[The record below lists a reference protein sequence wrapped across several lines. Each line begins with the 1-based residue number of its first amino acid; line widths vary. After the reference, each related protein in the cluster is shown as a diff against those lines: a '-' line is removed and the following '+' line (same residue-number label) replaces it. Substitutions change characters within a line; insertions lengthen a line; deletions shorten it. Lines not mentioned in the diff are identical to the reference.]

1 LNLHTNYIVHIF
13 GKLEQNSNPV
23 YSNSSGN
30 SSFPKRSQPA
40 AVYVLLYFFSAFLVI
55 LTVCGNLLVIIS
67 ISHFRQLHTPT
78 NILIL
83 SLAVADLLL
92 GIFGIPFAMIKII
105 ENCWYF
111 GEIVCLVYNL
121 IAYFLTS
128 VSISNLVFIAV
139 DRYIALCDPLR
150 YTSII
155 TVYFVSFFIA
165 LGWAFSLAY
174 TIIIISMSGVDS
186 SEGQDGCPHD
196 CFVILSETCIMVDL
210 IITFILPFSAM
221 IILYFK
227 VFTVAKKMQFP
238 ILVSTGTHC
247 SSWSVCE
254 VVLLCLQILLRTTS
268 NKIPNQGNWGAPAHF
283 WVMTK
288 LYTLDTLQLHTPTNI
303 LILSL
308 AVADLLLGI
317 FGIPFAMIKIIE
329 NCWYFGEILCLVY
342 KLVAFFLTSV
352 SISNLVFIA
361 VDRYIALCDPL
372 RYTSI
377 ITVYFVSIFIALG
390 WAFSLVYNVIII
402 SMNRIDSSEG
412 QDGCQ
417 HDCFVILSETFIMVD
432 LIITFILPFS
442 VMIILYFKIFTVAK
456 KRHLKIINSVN
467 QQICTKEL
475 HQNKR
480 PKNSERKAAK
490 TLGIVISVYFICWV
504 PFYTCKIIYTYTT
517 LPVPNVFFN
526 VLVWLIYFN
535 SGMNPIIYA
544 LFYPWFKK
552 SVHVIFIF
560 LIPSES

>member
-1 LNLHTNYIVHIF
+1 MM
-13 GKLEQNSNPV
+13 QANPV

-67 ISHFRQLHTPT
+67 ISHFR
-78 NILIL
+78 
-83 SLAVADLLL
+83 
-92 GIFGIPFAMIKII
+92 
-105 ENCWYF
+105 
-111 GEIVCLVYNL
+111 
-121 IAYFLTS
+121 
-128 VSISNLVFIAV
+128 
-139 DRYIALCDPLR
+139 
-150 YTSII
+150 
-155 TVYFVSFFIA
+155 
-165 LGWAFSLAY
+165 
-174 TIIIISMSGVDS
+174 
-186 SEGQDGCPHD
+186 
-196 CFVILSETCIMVDL
+196 
-210 IITFILPFSAM
+210 
-221 IILYFK
+221 
-227 VFTVAKKMQFP
+227 
-238 ILVSTGTHC
+238 
-247 SSWSVCE
+247 
-254 VVLLCLQILLRTTS
+254 
-268 NKIPNQGNWGAPAHF
+268 
-283 WVMTK
+283 
-288 LYTLDTLQLHTPTNI
+288 QLHTPTNI

-456 KRHLKIINSVN
+456 KHAQLISSAVQNCKGGKNKISK
-467 QQICTKEL
+467 T
-475 HQNKR
+475 
-480 PKNSERKAAK
+480 SERKAAK
-490 TLGIVISVYFICWV
+490 KLGIVIGIFLLCWV
-504 PFYTCKIIYTYTT
+504 PYYLCGIIDSYLHVTAPPLAKNIFISLAY
-517 LPVPNVFFN
+517 
-526 VLVWLIYFN
+526 IN
-535 SGMNPIIYA
+535 SSINPIIYA
-544 LFYPWFKK
+544 LVYPWFQK
-552 SVHVIFIF
+552 SVR
-560 LIPSES
+560 LIITLKILSPESSLTSLFNDSQ

>member
-1 LNLHTNYIVHIF
+1 M
-13 GKLEQNSNPV
+13 KLLREACCLFCTTSTGVVIILLMMQANPV

-67 ISHFRQLHTPT
+67 ISHFR
-78 NILIL
+78 
-83 SLAVADLLL
+83 
-92 GIFGIPFAMIKII
+92 
-105 ENCWYF
+105 
-111 GEIVCLVYNL
+111 
-121 IAYFLTS
+121 
-128 VSISNLVFIAV
+128 
-139 DRYIALCDPLR
+139 
-150 YTSII
+150 
-155 TVYFVSFFIA
+155 
-165 LGWAFSLAY
+165 
-174 TIIIISMSGVDS
+174 
-186 SEGQDGCPHD
+186 
-196 CFVILSETCIMVDL
+196 
-210 IITFILPFSAM
+210 
-221 IILYFK
+221 
-227 VFTVAKKMQFP
+227 
-238 ILVSTGTHC
+238 
-247 SSWSVCE
+247 
-254 VVLLCLQILLRTTS
+254 
-268 NKIPNQGNWGAPAHF
+268 
-283 WVMTK
+283 
-288 LYTLDTLQLHTPTNI
+288 QLHTPTNI

-390 WAFSLVYNVIII
+390 W
-402 SMNRIDSSEG
+402 
-412 QDGCQ
+412 DGCQ
-417 HDCFVILSETFIMVD
+417 HDCFVILNRFCFFNALVDYTLTSVSVSNLIFIAIDRYVAICDPLLYSAKITVPIVHVCVGDCQGFYAESWVLMEF
-432 LIITFILPFS
+432 IIMFFIPCA
-442 VMIILYFKIFTVAK
+442 VMASLYSKIFLVAR
-456 KRHLKIINSVN
+456 RHLKIINSVN

-552 SVHVIFIF
+552 SVK
-560 LIPSES
+560 LIMTLKICNLESSLINLFSVNN

>member
-1 LNLHTNYIVHIF
+1 SLF
-13 GKLEQNSNPV
+13 SCSNPV

-165 LGWAFSLAY
+165 LGW
-174 TIIIISMSGVDS
+174 
-186 SEGQDGCPHD
+186 DGCPHD
-196 CFVILSETCIMVDL
+196 CFVILSETC
-210 IITFILPFSAM
+210 
-221 IILYFK
+221 
-227 VFTVAKKMQFP
+227 
-238 ILVSTGTHC
+238 
-247 SSWSVCE
+247 
-254 VVLLCLQILLRTTS
+254 
-268 NKIPNQGNWGAPAHF
+268 
-283 WVMTK
+283 
-288 LYTLDTLQLHTPTNI
+288 
-303 LILSL
+303 
-308 AVADLLLGI
+308 I

-390 WAFSLVYNVIII
+390 W
-402 SMNRIDSSEG
+402 
-412 QDGCQ
+412 DGCQ

-456 KRHLKIINSVN
+456 KHAQLISSAVQNCKGGKNKISK
-467 QQICTKEL
+467 T
-475 HQNKR
+475 
-480 PKNSERKAAK
+480 SERKAAK
-490 TLGIVISVYFICWV
+490 KLGIVIGIFLLCWV
-504 PFYTCKIIYTYTT
+504 PYYLCGIIDSYLHVTAPPLAKNIFISLAY
-517 LPVPNVFFN
+517 
-526 VLVWLIYFN
+526 IN
-535 SGMNPIIYA
+535 SSINPIIYA
-544 LFYPWFKK
+544 LVYPWFQK
-552 SVHVIFIF
+552 SVR
-560 LIPSES
+560 LIITLKILSPESSLTSLFNDSQ

>member
-227 VFTVAKKMQFP
+227 VFTVAKKHANLINSTVQNSFLV
-238 ILVSTGTHC
+238 ILT
-247 SSWSVCE
+247 VCGN
-254 VVLLCLQILLRTTS
+254 LLVIIS
-268 NKIPNQGNWGAPAHF
+268 ISHF
-283 WVMTK
+283 R
-288 LYTLDTLQLHTPTNI
+288 QLHTPTNI